1 MIKERRTKVS
11 RIANQYREELLA
23 RRLEAGSPVDSVR
36 DLADKYRI
44 SRVTAD
50 RVLNLLADEELIY
63 RVPRSGS
70 YLKNDPPP
78 VPRIGIV
85 NDHPLT
91 GGIAL
96 HRTVWAEKIARVLA
110 DRNISASYIPYHVL
124 CDPAAAEKAFS
135 RLNGLLVSTW
145 FADRKAAVA
154 LRAFKGKI
162 VVFGT
167 LYPLDEEFACSQVMT
182 DFRSALDEMADQV
195 DWSKYEHFLI
205 LVPGNRNS
213 LATEQVVRRFFRDI
227 TIPEAKI
234 ESVDFGDV
242 RSEFAA
248 IAATNYFVN
257 AGRDFSRT
265 LIVTLSDYFAFGIA
279 GLLGGN
285 PPDVLSFDNFEGS
298 MPNAPVEGYFTS
310 ADRMIDRV
318 IETSVSLLT
327 RQIVEADDCR
337 VIVQIPSH
345 IVFRKSLR
353 PKPEILK
360 EKNHVVQN

>member
-36 DLADKYRI
+36 ELAGKYQI

-50 RVLNLLADEELIY
+50 RVLNLLADEDLIY
-63 RVPRSGS
+63 RVARSGS

-78 VPRIGIV
+78 IPRIGIV

-96 HRTVWAEKIARVLA
+96 HRTVWAEKIARAFAERGIGV
-110 DRNISASYIPYHVL
+110 SYIPYHVV
-124 CDPAAAEKAFS
+124 CDPAAAERAFA

-145 FADRKAAVA
+145 FADRAASTA

-167 LYPLDEEFACSQVMT
+167 LYPLENEFACSQVMT
-182 DFRSALDEMADQV
+182 DFRSALDELAPRV
-195 DWSKYEHFLI
+195 DWNKYEHFLI

-213 LATEQVVRRFFRDI
+213 LETEQVVRHFFRDLR
-227 TIPEAKI
+227 IPESRV
-234 ESVDFGDV
+234 ETVNFGDV
-242 RSEFAA
+242 HSEFAA
-248 IAATNYFVN
+248 VAATHYYVN
-257 AGRDFSRT
+257 AGRDFRRT

-279 GLLGGN
+279 GVLGDN

-318 IETSVSLLT
+318 IETSVSLLI
-327 RQIVEADDCR
+327 RQIVEQDDRR
-337 VIVQIPSH
+337 VIIQIPSH

-353 PKPEILK
+353 PKNETK
-360 EKNHVVQN
+360 EEKHHAAQI